1 MEIIFMA
8 FIALAGL
15 SSPTPAQID
24 HDSSTEAE
32 LQRGI
37 ALTRSG
43 TFEEAI
49 PHLLAARGRV
59 RDGYAA
65 RFNLALCYA
74 ATARYALAV
83 ELLTELR
90 SDGHSNE
97 NVLNLLA
104 QSWIGERQ
112 PEKAWTIFQD
122 AVRLTPKNEQ
132 LYIMVAEAAMDFGY
146 YALGRQMVETGLT
159 HLPRSARLVF
169 EDAMLL
175 AHLDFLDDARQQLR
189 KVGELAPGSDVAYIA
204 AAQRNLFEGNVQEAV
219 RVAREGIAKGNRHFM
234 LLTLFGEAVLS
245 SGTELDS
252 QEFAEARVA
261 LEQAVALRPSY
272 ASAHI
277 ALGRLQLIEGR
288 LEDAIMRFDLAREI
302 DPGNPAVYS
311 NLAAA
316 LRKRGDSAR
325 AEEMLT
331 ILAKLNQEEIERIR
345 SAPGDRKPSYAGRPR

>member
-15 SSPTPAQID
+15 SSPAPAQIGN
-24 HDSSTEAE
+24 DSLAEAE

-37 ALTRSG
+37 ALTSSG
-43 TFEEAI
+43 TFAEAI

-59 RDGYAA
+59 RNGYAA

-74 ATARYALAV
+74 GTAQYALAV

-90 SDGHSNE
+90 SDGYSNE

-104 QSWIGERQ
+104 QSWLGERQ
-112 PEKAWTIFQD
+112 PKKAWTVFQE
-122 AVRLTPKNEQ
+122 AVRLTPKNEK
-132 LYIMVAEAAMDFGY
+132 LYVMVAEATMDFGD
-146 YALGRQMVETGLT
+146 YALGRQVVETGLS

-169 EDAMLL
+169 EHAMLL
-175 AHLDFLDDARQQLR
+175 AHLDFLDDAKQQLR

-204 AAQRNLFEGNVQEAV
+204 AAQNNLFEGNVREAA
-219 RVAREGIAKGNRHFM
+219 RVAREGIEKGNRHFM

-245 SGTELDS
+245 SGAGPDS
-252 QEFAEARVA
+252 KEFDEARSA
-261 LEQAVALRPSY
+261 LEQAVAGRPSY

-288 LEDAIMRFDLAREI
+288 LEDAIRHLDLAREI

-316 LRKRGDSAR
+316 LRKSGDAAR
-325 AEEMLT
+325 AEEMLSV
-331 ILAKLNQEEIERIR
+331 LARLNLEEIERIR
-345 SAPGDRKPSYAGRPR
+345 SAPGDRKPGYAGKPR